1 MPKRM
6 SEHRM
11 VFTSE
16 SVTEG
21 HPDKICDKISDSIL
35 DAVLKQ
41 DPNGRV
47 AVETLV
53 ATGLVVVA
61 GQLTTKTY
69 VDIPK
74 IIRQTV
80 REIGYNDHSYGFHWE
95 DCGVLVSLDEQS
107 PEIAQGVD
115 QSAEHEQGAGDQGI
129 MFGYATKETPELMPL
144 PIMLSHKLAQRLAE
158 VRKNKTVPYLRP
170 DGKTQVA
177 VEYRNGKPKRVDTV
191 VIAAQHDPGID
202 NDRLCAD
209 LQKHVIRPI
218 CGKWTDKRT
227 RYYINA
233 TGSFIKGGPPADTGV
248 TGRKIIVDTYGG
260 FSRHGGGCFSGKDP
274 SKVDRSGAY
283 AARYVAKNIVAAGL
297 AERCEVEI
305 AYVIGVAQPIS
316 IFVETFGTSKYSSTQ
331 LETLI
336 REHFDLTPGGII
348 RALKLRRPIYARTAA
363 YGHFGRRESSFT
375 WERTDKATLLKR
387 GMRLELKSHSR

>member
-1 MPKRM
+1 MPKRTP
-6 SEHRM
+6 EHRT

-35 DAVLKQ
+35 DAVLKR
-41 DPNGRV
+41 DSNGRV
-47 AVETLV
+47 AVETMV

-80 REIGYNDHSYGFHWE
+80 REIGYNDHAYGFHWE

-115 QSAEHEQGAGDQGI
+115 QSSEHEQGAGDQGI

-144 PIMLSHKLAQRLAE
+144 PIMLSHKLARRLAE
-158 VRKNKTVPYLRP
+158 VRKTKTVPYLRP

-177 VEYRNGKPKRVDTV
+177 VEYRNSKPKRVDTI

-202 NDRLCAD
+202 NDRLYTD
-209 LQKHVIRPI
+209 LQKHVIRPV

-316 IFVETFGTSKYSSTQ
+316 IFVETFGTSKYSSAQ
-331 LETLI
+331 LEMLI
-336 REHFDLTPGGII
+336 RQNFDLTPGGII
-348 RALKLRRPIYARTAA
+348 RDLKLRRPIYARTAA
-363 YGHFGRRESSFT
+363 YGHFGRNEPGFT
-375 WERTDKATLLKR
+375 WEKTDKTAILRRSAAKLPRKQ
-387 GMRLELKSHSR
+387 

>member
-1 MPKRM
+1 MPKRTP
-6 SEHRM
+6 EHRT

-35 DAVLKQ
+35 DAVLKR
-41 DPNGRV
+41 DSNGRV
-47 AVETLV
+47 AVETMV

-80 REIGYNDHSYGFHWE
+80 REIGYNDHAYGFHWE

-115 QSAEHEQGAGDQGI
+115 QSSEHEQGAGDQGI

-144 PIMLSHKLAQRLAE
+144 PIMLSHKLARRLAE
-158 VRKNKTVPYLRP
+158 VRKTKTVPYLRP

-177 VEYRNGKPKRVDTV
+177 VEYRNGKPKRVDTI

-202 NDRLCAD
+202 NDRLYAD
-209 LQKHVIRPI
+209 LQKHVIRPV

-316 IFVETFGTSKYSSTQ
+316 IFVETFGTSKYSSAQ
-331 LETLI
+331 LEMLI
-336 REHFDLTPGGII
+336 RQNFDLTPGGII
-348 RALKLRRPIYARTAA
+348 RDLKLRRPIYARTAA
-363 YGHFGRRESSFT
+363 YGHFGRNEPGFT
-375 WERTDKATLLKR
+375 WEKIDKTAILRRSAAKLPRKQ
-387 GMRLELKSHSR
+387 